1 MPRRCWGGCG
11 DEGRHGGA
19 RLAARLSRAFAP
31 GGSLADSEQRV
42 YWLDSPAAPEPLPPL
57 EGEARCELAIV
68 GGGFTGLWG
77 ALLAAPDQDVVLL
90 EGDRCGWGAS
100 GRNGGFAE
108 ASLTHGFENGLSRWP
123 DEIDVLQRLSTENFA
138 AMRETLA
145 TRGIDAAWEE
155 PGVIDVATRPHEVE
169 WLAEAAAAAREH
181 GEQATLLHR
190 DAVRAEVDSPTYL
203 GGLWHHTGGALVDPG
218 RLAWGLREAALSDGV
233 RIHEHTNVTRM
244 RRDGDGVVLETASGR
259 LRARRVLLAT
269 NAYRPLVRS
278 IRRYVVPVY
287 DYVLVTEPLTDE
299 QWRAVGWERGQGI
312 ADSGNRFHYY
322 RLTPT
327 GGEGGRPAPGASP
340 RILWGGYE
348 ALYHFRNGM
357 RPELEDHGP
366 TFELLASNF
375 AATFPQLEGIRFTH
389 RWAGAID
396 TSSRFCV
403 TFGKALGGRVAYA
416 VGYTGLGVVASRFGA
431 RAALDLLHGRDT
443 ELTRL
448 ELVRSRPIPF
458 PPEPLRYAVIQAT
471 RRALARADE
480 RGGRRGLWLRGL
492 DRIGAGFDS

>member
-1 MPRRCWGGCG
+1 M
-11 DEGRHGGA
+11 
-19 RLAARLSRAFAP
+19 
-31 GGSLADSEQRV
+31 
-42 YWLDSPAAPEPLPPL
+42 
-57 EGEARCELAIV
+57 

-77 ALLAAPDQDVVLL
+77 ALLAAPDHDVVLL

-123 DEIDVLQRLSTENFA
+123 DEIDVLQRLSAENFA

-145 TRGIDAAWEE
+145 ERGVDAAWEE
-155 PGVIDVATRPHEVE
+155 PGVIDVATRPHEVG
-169 WLAEAAAAAREH
+169 WLAEAADAARAH
-181 GEQATLLHR
+181 GEQATLLDR
-190 DAVRAEVDSPTYL
+190 DGVRAEVNSPTYL
-203 GGLWHHTGGALVDPG
+203 GGLWHHDGGALVDPA
-218 RLAWGLREAALSDGV
+218 RLAWGLRDAALGDGV
-233 RIHEHTNVTRM
+233 RIHEHTKVTRM
-244 RRDGDGVVLETASGR
+244 RRDGDGVVLETASEGAGASGPKRGR

-299 QWRAVGWERGQGI
+299 QRRAVGWERGQGV

-322 RLTPT
+322 RLTPGDGGRLT
-327 GGEGGRPAPGASP
+327 PAEAPAGGGGEGP

-357 RPELEDHGP
+357 RPELEDHAP
-366 TFELLASNF
+366 TFELLAGNF

-431 RAALDLLHGRDT
+431 RVALDLLHGRDT

-480 RGGRRGLWLRGL
+480 RGGSRGLWLRGL